1 MIAIRSRR
9 TPAAG
14 SVRGGEQE
22 IFSVGVNWYVNNG
35 VTLQAAYRNVS
46 VDRLSPG
53 GTAFVAGSTP
63 ALNTQV
69 GQDLE
74 IFSFRTQYAF

>member
-1 MIAIRSRR
+1 MIAILSRR
-9 TPAAG
+9 TLAAG
-14 SVRGGEQE
+14 SVRGGEQD